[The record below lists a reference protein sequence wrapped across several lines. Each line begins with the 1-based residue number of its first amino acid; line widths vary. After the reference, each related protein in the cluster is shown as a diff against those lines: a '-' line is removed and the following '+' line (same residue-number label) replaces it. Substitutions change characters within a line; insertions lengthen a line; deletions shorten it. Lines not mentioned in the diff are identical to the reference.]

1 MNRKGGIFSQ
11 EPINEYISH
20 SDPLAVKQIE
30 KVLSVYLKEA
40 GDQPIVIV
48 CIGTDRSTGDSLGP
62 LVGMKL
68 SAKQL
73 TRFHVYGTLA
83 DPVHAVNLNEKLD
96 HIHQQH
102 QNPFMIA
109 IDACLGRTKSVGS
122 FQIGK
127 GPLKPGAGVQKS
139 LPEVGHVHING
150 IVNVS
155 GFMEYFVLQ
164 NTRLNLV
171 MSMANVLADG
181 LSHLEKAE
189 WQRRHVSPIQRMTG
203 RMS

>member
-1 MNRKGGIFSQ
+1 
-11 EPINEYISH
+11 
-20 SDPLAVKQIE
+20 
-30 KVLSVYLKEA
+30 
-40 GDQPIVIV
+40 
-48 CIGTDRSTGDSLGP
+48 
-62 LVGMKL
+62 
-68 SAKQL
+68 
-73 TRFHVYGTLA
+73 
-83 DPVHAVNLNEKLD
+83 
-96 HIHQQH
+96 
-102 QNPFMIA
+102 
-109 IDACLGRTKSVGS
+109 GRTKSVGY
-122 FQIGK
+122 FKIGK

-181 LSHLEKAE
+181 LSHLEKTGS
-189 WQRRHVSPIQRMTG
+189 QRRHVSPIERMTG